1 MSRRLPAQHEN
12 RLALALELHARP
24 FPEVK
29 SPGRAAHLAFKK
41 PKGAADRDPQADRA
55 HLRALLDLHGAA
67 HPAPGA
73 DHYVGQLGR
82 GTLKWER
89 HTEFVT
95 YTLFLSDAPQE
106 APFDSGA
113 LSVFPEGWL
122 DEAPGVVVAAVLV
135 WIEAVEDAAAAEAR
149 LGGGLGGGLGRHFV
163 EESLAASHAADCLAT
178 VASDFRIHE
187 DGFTRVAVLRQPGLG
202 PRRLGRLVQRLLE
215 IETYR
220 AMSMLALP
228 IARTAIRR
236 LAEID
241 RELSELMRGI
251 AEEESEP
258 RATLGRL
265 TKLSAEVEK
274 MATEVAFRFGATRA
288 YEAIVKERIEA
299 LRETRL
305 DGRQTIGEFMQRRYD
320 PAMRTCKAAEGRMA
334 ELSGRAARIAD
345 LLRTRVDVAI
355 SVQNRSLLESMD
367 RRAGL
372 QLRLQKTV
380 EGLSVVA
387 ISYYAVGLVGYV
399 AYPFAESLGL
409 SKGLVL
415 ATATPV
421 VVLAVAVF
429 VRRLRRELET

>member
-29 SPGRAAHLAFKK
+29 SPGRAAHLAFKQ

-55 HLRALLDLHGAA
+55 HLSALLDLHGAA

-73 DHYVGQLGR
+73 DHYIGPLGR

-95 YTLFLSDAPQE
+95 YTLFLSDAPEE
-106 APFDSGA
+106 APFDPGA
-113 LSVFPEGWL
+113 LSVFPGDWL
-122 DEAPGVVVAAVLV
+122 DQAPGMVVAAVLV

-149 LGGGLGGGLGRHFV
+149 LVGGLGRHFV
-163 EESLAASHAADCLAT
+163 GESLAASHAADCLAT

-187 DGFTRVAVLRQPGLG
+187 DGFTRIAVLPQPDLG

-265 TKLSAEVEK
+265 TKLSAEVER
-274 MATEVAFRFGATRA
+274 MATEAAFRFGAARA

-299 LRETRL
+299 LHETRL
-305 DGRQTIGEFMQRRYD
+305 GGRQTIGEFMQRRYD
-320 PAMRTCKAAEGRMA
+320 PAMRTCKAAEGRLA

-355 SVQNRSLLESMD
+355 SSQNRSLLESMD

-399 AYPFAESLGL
+399 ASPFAEAWGL

-415 ATATPV
+415 AAATPV

-429 VRRLRRELET
+429 VSRLRREREI

>member
-12 RLALALELHARP
+12 RLSLALELHARP
-24 FPEVK
+24 FPEVIC
-29 SPGRAAHLAFKK
+29 PGRAAHLAFKR
-41 PKGAADRDPQADRA
+41 PKGAADRDPEQDRA

-67 HPAPGA
+67 HPPPGA
-73 DHYVGQLGR
+73 DHYVGPLGR

-95 YTLFLSDAPQE
+95 YTLFLPDMPGE
-106 APFDSGA
+106 APFDPGA
-113 LSVFPEGWL
+113 LSLFPEDWL
-122 DEAPGVVVAAVLV
+122 EQAPGVVIAAALV
-135 WIEAVEDAAAAEAR
+135 RLEAVESPEAAEAQ
-149 LGGGLGGGLGRHFV
+149 LNDGLGRCFV
-163 EESLAASHAADCLAT
+163 GESLAASHAGDRLAT

-187 DGFTRVAVLRQPGLG
+187 DGFTRIAVLIQPGLG

-228 IARTAIRR
+228 IARGAIRR
-236 LAEID
+236 LAVID
-241 RELSELMRGI
+241 RELAELMRGI

-258 RATLGRL
+258 RATLDQL

-274 MATEVAFRFGATRA
+274 MATDSAFRFGAARA

-305 DGRQTIGEFMQRRYD
+305 GGRQTIGEFMQRRYD
-320 PAMRTCKAAEGRMA
+320 PAMRTCRAAEGRMG

-367 RRAGL
+367 RRADL
-372 QLRLQKTV
+372 QLRLQQTV

-387 ISYYAVGLVGYV
+387 ISYYAVSLGGYLLQ
-399 AYPFAESLGL
+399 PFAGPMGV
-409 SKGLVL
+409 SKGWVL
-415 ATATPV
+415 AALTPA
-421 VVLAVAVF
+421 VVLAVWAF
-429 VRRLRRELET
+429 VRRIRRRLEK

>member
-24 FPEVK
+24 FPEV
-29 SPGRAAHLAFKK
+29 SCPGRAAHLAFKRAE
-41 PKGAADRDPQADRA
+41 GAADRDPEQDRA

-73 DHYVGQLGR
+73 DHYMGPVGR

-95 YTLFLSDAPQE
+95 CTLFLPDMPGE
-106 APFDSGA
+106 APFDPGA
-113 LSVFPEGWL
+113 LALFPEDWL
-122 DEAPGVVVAAVLV
+122 EAAPGVVIAAALV
-135 WIEAVEDAAAAEAR
+135 RLEAVESPEAAEAR
-149 LGGGLGGGLGRHFV
+149 LDDGLGRHFV
-163 EESLAASHAADCLAT
+163 AESLAASHAADRLAT

-187 DGFTRVAVLRQPGLG
+187 DGFTRIAVLSQPGLG

-228 IARTAIRR
+228 IARSSIRR

-241 RELSELMRGI
+241 RELAELMRGI
-251 AEEESEP
+251 AEEKSEP
-258 RATLGRL
+258 GAMLDRL
-265 TKLSAEVEK
+265 TRLSAEVEK
-274 MATEVAFRFGATRA
+274 MATESAFRFGAARA
-288 YEAIVKERIEA
+288 YEAIVTERIEA

-305 DGRQTIGEFMQRRYD
+305 GGRQTVAEFMQRRYD
-320 PAMRTCKAAEGRMA
+320 PAMRTCKAAEGRMG
-334 ELSGRAARIAD
+334 ELSQRAWRIAD

-355 SVQNRSLLESMD
+355 SVQNRSLLESMN
-367 RRAGL
+367 RRADL
-372 QLRLQKTV
+372 QLRLQRTV

-387 ISYYAVGLVGYV
+387 ISYYAV
-399 AYPFAESLGL
+399 SLGGYL
-409 SKGLVL
+409 LAPL
-415 ATATPV
+415 ATSAGVSKTWTLAGLTPV
-421 VVLAVAVF
+421 VALVVWAT
-429 VRRLRRELET
+429 VRRIRRRLE